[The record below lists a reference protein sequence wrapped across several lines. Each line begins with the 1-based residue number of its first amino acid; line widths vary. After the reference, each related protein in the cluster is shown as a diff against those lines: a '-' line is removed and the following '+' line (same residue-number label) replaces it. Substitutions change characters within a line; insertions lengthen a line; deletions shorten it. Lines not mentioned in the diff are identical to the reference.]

1 MALPGYL
8 LSRAVPSARAEQVQP
23 AGIDLRVDEVHVFAD
38 EGVLGIRDRILPRT
52 KALEPRGGWW
62 LLGRGFYKIVFK
74 DIVEVPST
82 AIGLCLPRSSL
93 LRMGAHLSCGF
104 WDPGYRGRGEALLVI
119 GNDKGI
125 RLERGARVAQLVLVR
140 VEPSSPSVYSGLYQG
155 ERVGSAPR

>member
-8 LSRAVPSARAEQVQP
+8 LSRVVPSAGSEQIQP
-23 AGIDLRVDEVHVFAD
+23 AGIDLRVDEVHVFMS
-38 EGVLGIRDRILPRT
+38 EGVLGVRDRVLPRT
-52 KALEPRGGWW
+52 KALKPKIGWW
-62 LLGRGFYKIVFK
+62 FLERGFYKIVFK
-74 DIVEVPST
+74 DVVEVPST
-82 AIGLCLPRSSL
+82 AIGLCMPRSSL

-104 WDPGYRGRGEALLVI
+104 WDPGYRGRGEALLIV

-140 VEPSSPSVYSGLYQG
+140 VKPSSPNIYSGLYQG